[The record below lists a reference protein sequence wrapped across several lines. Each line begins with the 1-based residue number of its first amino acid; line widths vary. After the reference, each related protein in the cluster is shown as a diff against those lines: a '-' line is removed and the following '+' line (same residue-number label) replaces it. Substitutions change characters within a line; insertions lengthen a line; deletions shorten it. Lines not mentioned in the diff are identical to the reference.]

1 MTIPTLLRAAFITSA
16 ILFSAGV
23 SLTPQEQKTKR
34 VPQFENDQVKV
45 WKSIVWPNEPLSMHR
60 HEHSRVIIA
69 LVGGTMKIVQQSGS
83 SATHQWET
91 GKAYW
96 LTPDPPNQLHADV
109 NAGPKPIEVMVVE
122 LKDGK

>member
-60 HEHSRVIIA
+60 HDHARVIIPV
-69 LVGGTMKIVQQSGS
+69 VGGTMKIVQEGGAS
-83 SATHQWET
+83 STHQWDA
-91 GKAYW
+91 GNAYW
-96 LTPDPPNQLHADV
+96 LTADPPKQLHADV
-109 NAGPKPIEVMVVE
+109 NAGTKPIEVMVVE
-122 LKDGK
+122 LKDEK